1 MIYYILPEISTRM
14 KQDWECLE
22 SREVFKAT
30 DGKAVYIEL
39 YQDKIRTPKGS
50 VITYTKYHASD
61 VVIVVPFLDRQK
73 LLMIRQFRYPIGKV
87 LLEFPAGHVEN
98 GEDPLATAK
107 RELQEETGYS
117 AKKVEYVYS
126 YHPSVSRTRQSVHV
140 FRATGLAK
148 TSATKHDSG
157 EQITTETITTAKLR
171 QLIANRKVENAGTLI
186 AYLLCCT
193 KINSGKRR

>member
-1 MIYYILPEISTRM
+1 M
-14 KQDWECLE
+14 KQDWKCLE

-30 DGKAVYIEL
+30 DGKTVYIEL

-61 VVIVVPFLDRQK
+61 VVIVVPFLDLQK

-157 EQITTETITTAKLR
+157 EQITMETITTAKLR

-193 KINSGKRR
+193 MKINSGKRR